1 MAKKPKK
8 PMAGAP
14 LWMVTFSD
22 MMTLLLTF
30 FVLLLSMATLDQ
42 VKFTQAAG
50 SLSDAFGVGI
60 LASSTRSEIAPP
72 QVVSNVPID
81 DDFNARV
88 YQRLRTQLRELKLD
102 RQIELVKDRGA
113 VVLRVDEAVLFG
125 VGQSTLNPD
134 AHPVLRKVA
143 GLVRPL
149 PLNVKIEGHTD
160 DIGDDMQNWEL
171 SVARAVS
178 VLRFMVSDQ
187 LLPLTRIS
195 ATGYGSHRPLFP
207 NLSERERALNRRVEF
222 VLESQGDPQQELP
235 YLIDARDQAP
245 F

>member
-1 MAKKPKK
+1 MAKKAKK

-42 VKFTQAAG
+42 VRFQQAAE
-50 SLSDAFGVGI
+50 SLSGAFGVGV
-60 LASSTRSEIAPP
+60 LESSTRTEVAPP
-72 QVVSNVPID
+72 QVMSRVPID

-113 VVLRVDEAVLFG
+113 VVLRVDEAILFD
-125 VGQSTLNPD
+125 VGRSTLNPD
-134 AHPVLRKVA
+134 ADPVLRKVA
-143 GLVRPL
+143 ELVRPL

-187 LLPLTRIS
+187 LLPLARIS

-207 NLSERERALNRRVEF
+207 NLSDRERALNRRVEF

>member
-1 MAKKPKK
+1 MAKKAKK

-42 VKFTQAAG
+42 VRFQQAAE
-50 SLSDAFGVGI
+50 SLSGAFGVGV
-60 LASSTRSEIAPP
+60 LESSTRTEVAPP
-72 QVVSNVPID
+72 QVMSRVPID

-113 VVLRVDEAVLFG
+113 VVLRVDEAILFD
-125 VGQSTLNPD
+125 VGRSTINPD
-134 AHPVLRKVA
+134 ADPVLRKVA
-143 GLVRPL
+143 ELVRPL

-187 LLPLTRIS
+187 LLPLARIS

-207 NLSERERALNRRVEF
+207 NLSDRERALNRRVEF